1 MNAFK
6 ALIFVVDYTPF
17 FKLAFYKA
25 FRQEIAFEQKAR
37 RGNFLLMALSN
48 QFKASMDYYVR

>member
-17 FKLAFYKA
+17 FKLAFIKHSGKKLRLSEKLA
-25 FRQEIAFEQKAR
+25 EEILLLIAFYK
-37 RGNFLLMALSN
+37 G
-48 QFKASMDYYVR
+48 

>member
-17 FKLAFYKA
+17 FKLAFTKHSGKKLRLSEKLA
-25 FRQEIAFEQKAR
+25 EEI
-37 RGNFLLMALSN
+37 LLLTALSN
-48 QFKASMDYYVR
+48 HFKASVVYYVR